1 MRHPRRVS
9 GPARAAHGAAAV
21 ALPAPG
27 IALPRQRP
35 LRPAAPARSRPA
47 RPSRERTAREPRL
60 APRAVRAFNGLLD
73 SALLDRLV
81 RGRVWIGL
89 LAFALCGI
97 VAMQLV
103 VLKLNTGIGRT
114 LQREAQ
120 LQRQDAQLGVEA
132 SLSSAGDRVEP
143 LAAAAGMTIAAPAA
157 LHFVGIGPSD
167 ISKAVAALASAVQAP
182 TATATGQAGAAEASG
197 APSTTAPFTT
207 TGPTAAASTPVASTS
222 AAATSAA
229 STPVASTSA
238 AASSEGAQPGP
249 QG

>member
-1 MRHPRRVS
+1 VRHPRRVS
-9 GPARAAHGAAAV
+9 GPARAAHSAAAV

-35 LRPAAPARSRPA
+35 LRPSAPARS

-114 LQREAQ
+114 LQRDAQ

-167 ISKAVAALASAVQAP
+167 ASKAAAALASAVQAP
-182 TATATGQAGAAEASG
+182 TATATGQAGAAEAAG
-197 APSTTAPFTT
+197 APSTTALSTT
-207 TGPTAAASTPVASTS
+207 TGSTAAASTPVASTP
-222 AAATSAA
+222 A
-229 STPVASTSA
+229 ASTSA
-238 AASSEGAQPGP
+238 AASNEGAQPGP